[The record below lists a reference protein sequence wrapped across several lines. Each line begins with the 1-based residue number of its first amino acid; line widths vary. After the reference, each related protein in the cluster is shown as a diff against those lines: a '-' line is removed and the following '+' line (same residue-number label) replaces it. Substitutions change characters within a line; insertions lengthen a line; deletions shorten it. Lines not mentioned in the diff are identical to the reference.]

1 MPKVNTKLVSW
12 EEVVTWVRKLADA
25 IQASGFKPDV
35 VVAVAR
41 GGYVPARLLCDF
53 LDVHDLVSLQILH
66 WGRAAEIT
74 AEAHVKYP
82 YTLDL
87 SGKRVLIVDDIVDTG
102 DSVIVAREFVLR
114 NWRPFEVRVA
124 AMQWISPV
132 AKIKPDYFVE
142 EVR

>member
-82 YTLDL
+82 YTL
-87 SGKRVLIVDDIVDTG
+87 
-102 DSVIVAREFVLR
+102 
-114 NWRPFEVRVA
+114 
-124 AMQWISPV
+124 
-132 AKIKPDYFVE
+132 
-142 EVR
+142 